1 MTRMSIRD
9 VWNILKSDFVAAD
22 VYAVVMMTLYAIM
35 ALVYH
40 NSIVGSVSVVWTN
53 VLVITLIAASIVL
66 VRLTGSAVVSFV
78 RYFYVVPI
86 IYMMYDQTHLF
97 VPVVNPHLYD
107 NVLIAADRALFGQ
120 DPTVWLSHF
129 ANPFLTEFLQ
139 ICYFLF
145 YFMPVS
151 HAVELWMRGE
161 TAKVIS
167 FARMMAFMFFIS
179 YVLYFL
185 LPAVGPRFTLH
196 DFALT
201 NSELPGLWLT
211 ETLRSIVN
219 IGGGVVVGTTDPA
232 GVVNRDCM
240 PSGHTMLTM
249 VNIVLA
255 FQNRSKLRY
264 VFLLLGTGL
273 IFATVYLRYHYVID
287 LIAGAIL
294 VIVCMPLEIHVDKFV
309 RRLARK

>member
-1 MTRMSIRD
+1 MSIRD

-66 VRLTGSAVVSFV
+66 VRLTGSSVVSFV

-273 IFATVYLRYHYVID
+273 IFATVY
-287 LIAGAIL
+287 
-294 VIVCMPLEIHVDKFV
+294 
-309 RRLARK
+309 